1 MKILVAILVI
11 LTALGIP
18 TLALIG
24 EYQCKRRCLDCL
36 KIFRQY
42 KKLHNEY
49 QNATEQGRKE
59 R

>member
-24 EYQCKRRCLDCL
+24 EYQCKKAMSGLFKD
-36 KIFRQY
+36 F
-42 KKLHNEY
+42 
-49 QNATEQGRKE
+49 
-59 R
+59 